1 MIIKKERGEEVV
13 LASILPAREVGGQ
26 AGGEGVEHAPDVDG
40 VAADVGAQVAVAER
54 GREFRRV
61 RLLLCVQQGSGVDS
75 SQANAN
81 QLKDKFINRSSLI
94 RAG

>member
-1 MIIKKERGEEVV
+1 MQ
-13 LASILPAREVGGQ
+13 ASILPAREVGRQ

-40 VAADVGAQVAVAER
+40 IAADVGAQVAVAER

-81 QLKDKFINRSSLI
+81 QFIER
-94 RAG
+94 